1 MISGGHRKRGKFP
14 PGPRPHA
21 PSLLPEQ
28 GGPSGPPD
36 PGGFS
41 AGRMTDLNYEPL
53 QGARYGLMRPSSEPS
68 EWGPG
73 SVCRGFRHE
82 MESSF
87 GSPAPQK
94 KGFGTV
100 NHRDTLL
107 LSSFRL
113 GEGEMFSDRP
123 EDAQWWPNEDPR
135 FGQGTE
141 SPRTQLSA
149 WKRAAGPN
157 HSSQTEGKIPEL
169 PQVKPSETPNPVQ
182 PGSARKLP
190 PGRYEGIIS
199 FVDKNYGFIE
209 RGDLKHIA
217 FSFPAFWG
225 DPSHMIPGVKVQF
238 TLCKEK
244 GKECAT
250 DVMVVPGGTEEVHDE
265 VFEGVVTRAPWECK
279 AYEKRTKGPQGY
291 LQAWLFGSQ
300 MDLLFGEGDSKVTL
314 LPGDHVRFRLF
325 TDLITKRK
333 RAGHIEP
340 LLETFQFTTETREM
354 TRSSEKQKAIRLK
367 KLSCDKP
374 VMVTEAKENTAEA
387 MDKWKTMVSEVLPQR
402 TVIFEDVSSEQYK
415 GTILIPISKE
425 PPTQQADATSSR
437 SSSEGLL
444 VAGLAGKEKKLP
456 FGPGDVLS
464 ETTMVEGDMVQFNIC
479 INRGTK
485 AERAVNVEILPDTF
499 HQSNELREMGVVV
512 ALKESSGLIQC
523 DRDPFMFFHLS
534 EVMEESKLN
543 VSDNVEFTIFPFQKG
558 HQAVRIKKLHDRV
571 FTTTPKME
579 DHSAASRDKNKITV
593 KVLRDSAK
601 DEMENL
607 KVKIE
612 SFNADVSEN
621 DKSPEVDYGAGTERS
636 TETERHGNSN
646 CSNDQ
651 RECTGKSWSPARER
665 DWRCSS
671 RHSDSRRRVSKSQHS
686 HSCSGIIDSSRSWNR
701 SHSRERVI
709 HVSKQWDCSYSRS
722 RSHSRERVDDLDKR
736 HHCSRSRSRERII
749 HASEKWEYSRSRERH
764 TGLAR
769 RWSRSPKQE
778 NRSHNYG
785 SADDTNG
792 QLSAEGHESASVCNE
807 LDEDPA
813 KKQWQQN
820 LLEEQIAR
828 RRAIMAMEL
837 KGQSQA
843 AQLKSEEDQEFLID
857 ELPSNEHVERKLPM
871 EPETNVHLKTCSVLL
886 PVKSILKKPPGGSL
900 ESDVQLK
907 NDAVASDFRLGFDQ
921 SCVSQSGHLQSSCK
935 SFYDKYT
942 SSSEQTFD
950 HHQHAQTFHHSSME
964 QLPSSEDLMCNSLPN
979 QQSQVATKNKSNL
992 SVQIERFLNTLNKGV
1007 DANLLS
1013 AVVREARV
1021 TMAEYEHQ
1029 SPRQVSQQELFSED
1043 QHQFQYKRKP
1053 EIPEN
1058 ERKDFLLPN
1067 DSCIPCGKGLTHET
1081 WRQEDCPETNVM
1093 EGEESQ
1099 SLENEYSYKNVV
1111 DANSSQPVG
1120 EEGNTEEGTQQFD
1133 KIQNLLQTIGLDL
1146 DTSEVSKLADRTRE
1160 RLYGKKQKLRSSGS
1174 TDTKAECTLG
1184 LMKQQYSEQ
1193 DTTSTVES
1201 PDWGACGTHPDS
1213 LECSGTQGD
1222 IPSTVPASQG
1232 SGTHSATSPSQ
1243 YTQGTFK
1250 SAYVTQR
1257 DLGYSHHEA
1266 ASHSV
1271 WDLVPPQTEADPHL
1285 MYPQHQHPGHLPP
1298 PVTQA
1303 PLLLALSTG
1312 NMQSLPTTH
1321 IPAMAS
1327 AALLGPHPRLP
1338 STLSGQLSGNLAP
1351 LSNPLLSYYGAHPF
1365 TGLPLYPY
1373 QSQGNSAL
1381 ASMQHL
1387 LGGKLGREKRATGS
1401 REMLKS
1407 RCLTIIKT
1415 VKVNEPTQ
1423 NEDSKAQKEETE
1435 TMQVS
1440 GYTSTSSPV
1449 TSASSEKIQVAKI
1462 SEDDIKAKQ
1471 KKRLEQFKERMRL
1484 KKEQQREAQRTCV
1497 ESQKSPTGR
1506 TCKEVKNVWI
1516 CGHALV
1522 FWAEKRAKSPAQG
1535 VQLGMDPGRV
1545 RVCWKGTQ
1553 GMRWEQ
1559 FLPLIQQLKDTWP
1572 NPDVIIIHL
1581 GGNDLGSGDTETLL
1595 AAIRKDLE
1603 YMKSI
1608 FPQCLLVWSSILPRL
1623 SWRSLEDTEAAERM
1637 RVAVNEK
1644 VQEDIRALGG
1654 TVVDHEQIRPGSDS
1668 GLYRPDGI
1676 HLSGKGI
1683 DQFNMDIRNLLEK
1696 WQCEMSQGSSAC

>member
-354 TRSSEKQKAIRLK
+354 GIIRSITASSGSIMSEHLGSIIFNTKENLNEDELNAGDEVEFTVIPTRSSEKQKAIRLK

-1497 ESQKSPTGR
+1497 ESQKSPTAYMQNP
-1506 TCKEVKNVWI
+1506 TSNYPLF
-1516 CGHALV
+1516 HYL
-1522 FWAEKRAKSPAQG
+1522 SSG
-1535 VQLGMDPGRV
+1535 VR
-1545 RVCWKGTQ
+1545 
-1553 GMRWEQ
+1553 
-1559 FLPLIQQLKDTWP
+1559 
-1572 NPDVIIIHL
+1572 
-1581 GGNDLGSGDTETLL
+1581 
-1595 AAIRKDLE
+1595 
-1603 YMKSI
+1603 
-1608 FPQCLLVWSSILPRL
+1608 
-1623 SWRSLEDTEAAERM
+1623 
-1637 RVAVNEK
+1637 
-1644 VQEDIRALGG
+1644 
-1654 TVVDHEQIRPGSDS
+1654 
-1668 GLYRPDGI
+1668 
-1676 HLSGKGI
+1676 
-1683 DQFNMDIRNLLEK
+1683 
-1696 WQCEMSQGSSAC
+1696 